1 MIVFFSFFSFSFRE
15 TQQEQLPLDYSK
27 KKMETVIK
35 EKLFLFV
42 LEGLEE
48 IFFYAKGGLKNINLI
63 TAIQF

>member
-1 MIVFFSFFSFSFRE
+1 
-15 TQQEQLPLDYSK
+15 
-27 KKMETVIK
+27 METVIK

-63 TAIQF
+63 TAIQFWKEFNTTTLLKEK